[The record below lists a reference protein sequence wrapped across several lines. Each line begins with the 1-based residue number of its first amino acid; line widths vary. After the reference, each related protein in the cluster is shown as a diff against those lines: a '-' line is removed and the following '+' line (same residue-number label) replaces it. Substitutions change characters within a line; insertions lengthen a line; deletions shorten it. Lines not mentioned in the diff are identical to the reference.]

1 MKYTV
6 TATFEL
12 GNDLDYYRLERGW
25 DVHSWD
31 DVWRYIQDW
40 TIEELCASF
49 GYPEWNDEMEGENA
63 DD

>member
-1 MKYTV
+1 MKYSVTV
-6 TATFEL
+6 TFDL

-31 DVWRYIQDW
+31 DVWEYIADW
-40 TIEELCASF
+40 DIDDLKNSF
-49 GYPEWNDEMEGENA
+49 GYPEWSDNLEEDNA

>member
-6 TATFEL
+6 TATFNL

-25 DVHSWD
+25 NVQSWD
-31 DVWRYIQDW
+31 DIWEYIKDW
-40 TIEELCASF
+40 SIDELQRSF
-49 GYPEWNDEMEGENA
+49 GYPEWNDNMEEENA